1 MYDVDTMGNPT
12 DWSVAAVEAADRIKA
27 HRFDEHNGA
36 ACFWKRGVFVAFG
49 NDDYTQDEKSRGA
62 VDLLRQRLDD
72 LQITELGFG
81 VDSSDGYTW
90 TMLVEPEEFLS
101 EDAFVEELAS
111 LVTEARRISKGIG
124 FDAKDPHWE
133 AYKQVQGLSEPDD
146 ESAMLQEE

>member
-12 DWSVAAVEAADRIKA
+12 DWSVAATEAADRIKA

-49 NDDYTQDEKSRGA
+49 NDGYTQDETSRGA

-72 LQITELGFG
+72 LHITELGFG
-81 VDSSDGYTW
+81 IDSSDGYTW
-90 TMLVEPEEFLS
+90 AMLVEPEEFLS
-101 EDAFVEELAS
+101 EDACVDELAA

-133 AYKQVQGLSEPDD
+133 AYKQVQGLSEPNDA
-146 ESAMLQEE
+146 SAMVDEE

>member
-12 DWSVAAVEAADRIKA
+12 DWNVAAIEAADRIKA

-49 NDDYTQDEKSRGA
+49 NDGYTQNETSRGA

-81 VDSSDGYTW
+81 VDASDGYTW
-90 TMLVEPEEFLS
+90 AMLVAPEEFLS
-101 EDAFVEELAS
+101 EDAFVEELAA

-133 AYKQVQGLSEPDD
+133 AYKRVQGLSEPNDTSAIVD
-146 ESAMLQEE
+146 EE

>member
-12 DWSVAAVEAADRIKA
+12 DWNVAAIEAADRIKA

-36 ACFWKRGVFVAFG
+36 ACFWKRGVFIAFG
-49 NDDYTQDEKSRGA
+49 NDGYTQDEKSRGA

-90 TMLVEPEEFLS
+90 AMLVQPEEFLS
-101 EDAFVEELAS
+101 EDGFVEELAA

-133 AYKQVQGLSEPDD
+133 AYKRVQGLSEPNDA
-146 ESAMLQEE
+146 SAMVDEE

>member
-1 MYDVDTMGNPT
+1 MYEVDTMGNPT

-27 HRFDEHNGA
+27 HRFEEHNGA
-36 ACFWKRGVFVAFG
+36 THWWKRGFFVVFG
-49 NDDYTQDEKSRGA
+49 NDGYTQDETSRGA

-90 TMLVEPEEFLS
+90 AMLVQPEEFLS
-101 EDAFVEELAS
+101 EDAFVEELAA

-133 AYKQVQGLSEPDD
+133 AYKQVQGLSEPNDA
-146 ESAMLQEE
+146 SAMVDEE